1 MRAPRLADVAE
12 QAGVSEATV
21 SRVLNGKPG
30 VAEATRVAVLA
41 AVDMLGYDRPAKLR
55 RASVGLVGLVVP
67 ELDNPVFPAFAQAIE
82 SELAARDY
90 TPILCTQKA
99 GGIGEDDY
107 VQMMIER
114 GVSGI
119 IFVSGLHADATADM
133 SRYVALLDRGLPIV
147 LINGYQESIDAP
159 FVSNDDVGAMTL
171 SVAHLAGLG
180 HRRIGLAVGQERFV
194 PAHRKITGFRAA
206 MADLVG
212 VTDVERLV
220 ASTLFTVDGGAQAAR
235 QLLAAGC
242 TAITCG
248 SDIMA
253 LGVIA
258 EARRRGLAVPA
269 DLSVVGYDDS
279 PLMAFTDPP
288 LTTVRQDTPGMSQAA
303 VTLLLALIEG
313 RPAPRAELVFRPEFV
328 VRSSTGPAPAGAAGR
343 SPRRTATR
351 GSAAGGPRRDER
363 GEDGHRAGHI
373 RHPGARVGV
382 PLADLDRHV
391 PGGGVQRPEGEFVG
405 HIVAEIDGELGA
417 HVAGERP

>member
-1 MRAPRLADVAE
+1 MRAPRLADVAA

-67 ELDNPVFPAFAQAIE
+67 ELENPVFPAFAQAIE
-82 SELAARDY
+82 SELASRDY
-90 TPILCTQKA
+90 TPILCTQTA
-99 GGIGEDDY
+99 GGIAEDDY

-119 IFVSGLHADATADM
+119 IFVSGLHADSTADM
-133 SRYVALLDRGLPIV
+133 TRYHALRERNLPIV
-147 LINGYQESIDAP
+147 LVNGYQESIDAP
-159 FVSNDDVGAMTL
+159 FVSNDDLGAMSL
-171 SVAHLAGLG
+171 AVSHLADLG

-194 PAHRKITGFRAA
+194 PAHRKITGFRQA

-212 VTDVERLV
+212 VYDVEELI
-220 ASTLFTVDGGAQAAR
+220 ASTLFTVEGGAQAAR

-253 LGVIA
+253 LGAIA
-258 EARRRGLAVPA
+258 EARTQGLAVP
-269 DLSVVGYDDS
+269 DDVSVVGYDDS
-279 PLMAFTDPP
+279 LLMAYTDPP
-288 LTTVRQDTPGMSQAA
+288 LTTVRQDTPGMGEAA
-303 VTLLLALIEG
+303 VSLLLAQIEG

-328 VRSSTGPAPAGAAGR
+328 VRASTGPAPEKDTRPVRAIAVAAGAGAGGQPAAR
-343 SPRRTATR
+343 RPATNAASTATAAGTSATRQQAAVSPSPTLIVTSPRA
-351 GSAAGGPRRDER
+351 GLSAANANSSVTSSPR
-363 GEDGHRAGHI
+363 
-373 RHPGARVGV
+373 
-382 PLADLDRHV
+382 
-391 PGGGVQRPEGEFVG
+391 
-405 HIVAEIDGELGA
+405 
-417 HVAGERP
+417 